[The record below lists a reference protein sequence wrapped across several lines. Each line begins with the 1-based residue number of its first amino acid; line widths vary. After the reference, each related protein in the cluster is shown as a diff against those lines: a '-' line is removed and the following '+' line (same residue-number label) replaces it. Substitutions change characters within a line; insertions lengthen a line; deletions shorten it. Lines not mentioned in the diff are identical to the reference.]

1 MDINTAL
8 NVKIV
13 FKAKEK
19 KVGDF
24 MKNNAEV
31 VIRRVGE
38 KYMTGSKPLRIKIG
52 EILEGKI
59 KLNYRGNKDNE

>member
-1 MDINTAL
+1 
-8 NVKIV
+8 
-13 FKAKEK
+13 
-19 KVGDF
+19 